1 METMQLNTRVELVW
15 WMGGRGDGGGGG
27 ADGGGG
33 VAILSGLGRQERN
46 RQLTVKKREASLIDG
61 P

>member
-1 METMQLNTRVELVW
+1 MEV
-15 WMGGRGDGGGGG
+15 GGGGG
-27 ADGGGG
+27 GGGRG

-46 RQLTVKKREASLIDG
+46 RQLTVKKHEASLIDG